1 LKRLL
6 FLLLAMIVTVGLAA
20 CGEGIETEEKE
31 VSGVE
36 STDNSDDAS
45 GDEEAAEETEEQDE
59 SEETEFD
66 QEIVDN
72 DNFKA
77 TLTSV
82 EKIVDKDWDE
92 ERIEVTF
99 EVENKLDE
107 TLEVQAREVSAD
119 GKMIDESMLMMSQE
133 VAGGKIA
140 DAKLVIENYDGDLPD
155 MEENLEMKLHVFD
168 WEYEFEED
176 YDVKVEFK

>member
-1 LKRLL
+1 MKK
-6 FLLLAMIVTVGLAA
+6 FLYVLLAMIVTAGLAA
-20 CGEGIETEEKE
+20 CGDGSETEEKE
-31 VSGVE
+31 VSNVE
-36 STDNSDDAS
+36 STDHGDATA
-45 GDEEAAEETEEQDE
+45 DAEETEAEDG
-59 SEETEFD
+59 SKKEFE

-82 EKIVDKDWDE
+82 EKVVDKDWDE
-92 ERIEVTF
+92 ERFEVTF
-99 EVENKLDE
+99 EVENKQDE
-107 TLEVQAREVSAD
+107 TIEVQAREVSAD
-119 GKMIDESMLMMSQE
+119 GKMIDESMLTMSQE
-133 VAGGKIA
+133 VAGGKTA

-155 MEENLEMKLHVFD
+155 MEDELEMKLHVFD

>member
-1 LKRLL
+1 
-6 FLLLAMIVTVGLAA
+6 MIVTVGLAA
-20 CGEGIETEEKE
+20 CGEGSETEEKE

-36 STDNSDDAS
+36 STDNSDDSAN
-45 GDEEAAEETEEQDE
+45 GEEAAEETDEEDGSKE
-59 SEETEFD
+59 EFD

-92 ERIEVTF
+92 EKIEVTF
-99 EVENKLDE
+99 EVENKRDE
-107 TLEVQAREVSAD
+107 TIEVQEREVSAD

-133 VAGGKIA
+133 VAGGKKA
-140 DAKLVIENYDGDLPD
+140 DAKLVRS
-155 MEENLEMKLHVFD
+155 EERR
-168 WEYEFEED
+168 
-176 YDVKVEFK
+176 VEKERRC

>member
-1 LKRLL
+1 MKRLL

-20 CGEGIETEEKE
+20 CGEGSETEEKE

-36 STDNSDDAS
+36 STDNSDDSAN
-45 GDEEAAEETEEQDE
+45 GEEAAEETDEEDGSKE
-59 SEETEFD
+59 EFD

-92 ERIEVTF
+92 EKIEVTF
-99 EVENKLDE
+99 EVENKRDE
-107 TLEVQAREVSAD
+107 TIEVQAREVSAD

-133 VAGGKIA
+133 VAGGKKA

-155 MEENLEMKLHVFD
+155 IEDELEMKLHVFD